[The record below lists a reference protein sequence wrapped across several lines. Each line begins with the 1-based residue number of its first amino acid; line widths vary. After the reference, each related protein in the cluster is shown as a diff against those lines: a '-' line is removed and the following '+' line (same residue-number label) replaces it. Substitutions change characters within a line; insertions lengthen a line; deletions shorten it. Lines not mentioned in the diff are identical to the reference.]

1 MIRQPD
7 NNYRLDHAVTARQK
21 DILRAFDMNEQNI
34 RKQAIQIN
42 DQLTAVETSGGESC
56 MRGNRITLDEKI
68 EKQKEIVSRNKDRYD
83 ASVEELHKLIEK
95 RNAIRNKEPMEAV
108 GKSNRSYEEIMRF
121 LLGDASSEDE

>member
-1 MIRQPD
+1 
-7 NNYRLDHAVTARQK
+7 
-21 DILRAFDMNEQNI
+21 
-34 RKQAIQIN
+34 
-42 DQLTAVETSGGESC
+42 

-121 LLGDASSEDE
+121 LLGDACNEEE

>member
-1 MIRQPD
+1 
-7 NNYRLDHAVTARQK
+7 
-21 DILRAFDMNEQNI
+21 
-34 RKQAIQIN
+34 
-42 DQLTAVETSGGESC
+42 

-95 RNAIRNKEPMEAV
+95 RNAIRNKELMEAV

-121 LLGDASSEDE
+121 LLGDASDEDE